1 MTAPASA
8 TGVGAVLPAVGVGA
22 AVVGTV
28 AVGHGAYVA
37 GNTLNNI
44 FSKNNDGHPDTDNS
58 AQGAQDQ
65 AEEINKNQAE
75 QRKVGQG
82 NSMNSVEKSN
92 QRANNSLKK
101 IKNLKD
107 AEVEFGDP

>member
-1 MTAPASA
+1 VVGHGLALVQSANEIVRGAQAIAGGTGEAVVTAPASA

-44 FSKNNDGHPDTDNS
+44 FSKNNDGHPDTNNS

-75 QRKVGQG
+75 QRKSAKV
-82 NSMNSVEKSN
+82 
-92 QRANNSLKK
+92 
-101 IKNLKD
+101 I
-107 AEVEFGDP
+107 P